1 MAMAY
6 RNGEI
11 SAEKFFS
18 TLPMGTNV
26 PQMEKAQL
34 AGYANELTQY
44 WADRFPEMV
53 QQQKQNHS
61 QDQGL
66 NRSRNGG
73 MHH

>member
-1 MAMAY
+1 
-6 RNGEI
+6 
-11 SAEKFFS
+11 
-18 TLPMGTNV
+18 MGTNV